1 MKIKGGFVLKA
12 IADSYM
18 VVPLG
23 SYVKEFNSIIK
34 LNESGAFLW
43 SQLESEKNENELID
57 AMLSEYDIDEI
68 TAKNALDSFLSKL
81 KENDLLENYI

>member
-43 SQLESEKNENELID
+43 SQLESEKTENELTD
-57 AMLSEYDIDEI
+57 AMLSEYDIDEN
-68 TAKNALDSFLSKL
+68 TAKIALDSFLSKL

>member
-1 MKIKGGFVLKA
+1 MKIKDGFVLKA

-23 SYVKEFNSIIK
+23 SYVKEFSSIIK

-43 SQLESEKNENELID
+43 SQLETEKSENELID
-57 AMLSEYDIDEI
+57 AMLSEYDIDEN
-68 TAKNALDSFLSKL
+68 TAKIALTAFITKL
-81 KENDLLENYI
+81 RDNELLENCN

>member
-57 AMLSEYDIDEI
+57 AMLSEYDIDEN
-68 TAKNALDSFLSKL
+68 TAKIALDSFLSKL

>member
-1 MKIKGGFVLKA
+1 MKIKNGFVLKA

-23 SYVKEFNSIIK
+23 SCVKEFSSIIK

-43 SQLESEKNENELID
+43 SKLETDKTENELID
-57 AMLSEYDIDEI
+57 AMLSEYDIDEK
-68 TAKNALDSFLSKL
+68 TAKIALDKFLNKL
-81 KENDLLENYI
+81 KENDLLDE

>member
-43 SQLESEKNENELID
+43 SQLESDKTETELID
-57 AMLSEYDIDEI
+57 AMLSEYDIDEN
-68 TAKNALDSFLSKL
+68 TAKIALESFLSKL